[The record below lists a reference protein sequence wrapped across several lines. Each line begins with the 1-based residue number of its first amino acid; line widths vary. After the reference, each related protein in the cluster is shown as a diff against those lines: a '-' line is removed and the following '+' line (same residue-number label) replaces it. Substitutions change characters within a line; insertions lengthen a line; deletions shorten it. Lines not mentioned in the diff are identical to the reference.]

1 MPKRILVVAHAADV
15 VETIPITLELAGH
28 KVALA
33 DRGLDAILWAERVRP
48 DLILVDATL
57 PDMDGPTIIRILQRL
72 PSTAA
77 SVTLLLEPRW
87 HDTAVQ
93 TPAGRPENSSFNS
106 SELLRQVA
114 CALTLCH
121 ALPEEASPT
130 RQREALDISQG
141 FP

>member
-77 SVTLLLEPRW
+77 LATLLLEPRW
-87 HDTAVQ
+87 HDTSVQ
-93 TPAGRPENSSFNS
+93 TRAGRPENGSLNS

-114 CALTLCH
+114 FALTLCH
-121 ALPEEASPT
+121 AA
-130 RQREALDISQG
+130 R
-141 FP
+141 